1 MSVPALVGRAD
12 GAYPSPVRRLFGPA
26 RPYGHSFM
34 IERLFD
40 VLAPLMRRVVQHPLL
55 VLVVAAG
62 LAGVGGGLMTGLSI
76 NTDFSTLLPESYPS
90 VQAITELRDRMGGEN
105 EAAVIIES
113 PSFDANKRFAEALI
127 PKALDLQRRAA
138 DEPYFLRVDY
148 YHDVTFIQ
156 NNALYFATPN
166 ELDSLEAYLH
176 REIRTAK
183 LKANPFYVEL
193 DEEGAGPD
201 PTAERLQ
208 QLYED
213 LVTKEYPIS
222 DDSTVMAVRLYPSGA
237 QTDIGFI
244 DDAYASLRRLV
255 DEMNPQRFHPD
266 MEVTLG
272 GRLLRQ
278 LIEVETI
285 TSDVWGSF
293 GAGVLTLLL
302 LVVAYFAYKSY
313 QSRVG
318 HQWRPRVLRSVLIR
332 APVNA
337 LILGLPLLMSLA
349 WTFGVVYL
357 TYGQLNIMTAT
368 LGLVLFGLG
377 IDFGIHF
384 YARYA
389 EERGEGHDVMSSV
402 LHTFTTTGQ
411 AITVVAITTAAA
423 FFVLMIADF
432 RGFSQFGFTAGV
444 GTVFALLAMLV
455 VLPVLL
461 VFLER
466 VHLLHLEAEGARL
479 STAAPSGSF
488 RYPFPRLIVGM
499 GIVAL
504 GLSLWAGWPVPFQYD
519 FGELEPR
526 YERYEQIKA
535 KWRQV
540 YSEHRSRTAAYV
552 IVDRPEEARAVADAL
567 RRSAARDTL
576 SPTVDGVEVLQD
588 RFPMDSTAQQDKLQQ
603 LQAVRSLLDN
613 SFLRASNDPNI
624 ERLRRAVQT
633 RVPVALDQVPDFL
646 KRPFTTK
653 TGEIGSLVI
662 IYPSVGL
669 ANGRNSMRFADDVG
683 TIRTADEEVYHAAST
698 SIVAADVLRLM
709 LREAPWMVGLTLL
722 IVVVF
727 KLIILRRVKWVLLA
741 LLPLAASFLWLFGLM
756 ALFGWSLNFYNLVVL
771 PTVLGIGDDSGI
783 HVVHRYLEEGRGS
796 IGRVLRSTGE
806 HVTVSAL
813 TTMIGFGG
821 WLLSMHPGLHSIGQL
836 AVVGIGLTL
845 AAALIFL
852 PALLQWDEE
861 RREEGNPTGET
872 AARVPTLSAEEK
884 NHPMR

>member
-1 MSVPALVGRAD
+1 
-12 GAYPSPVRRLFGPA
+12 
-26 RPYGHSFM
+26 M
-34 IERLFD
+34 IERIFD
-40 VLAPLMRRVVQHPLL
+40 SLQPLMREVIRRPVL
-55 VLVVAAG
+55 VLFVAGG
-62 LAGVGGGLMTGLSI
+62 LSAGGGALMTGLSI
-76 NTDFSTLLPESYPS
+76 NTDFATLLPEYYPS
-90 VQAITELRDRMGGEN
+90 VQALNELRDRVGGEN

-113 PSFDANKRFAEALI
+113 PSFEANKRFAEALI
-127 PKALDLQRRAA
+127 PKVLQLQGDGYA
-138 DEPYFLRVDY
+138 ESYFLRVDY
-148 YHDVTFIQ
+148 YHDVTFIE

-176 REIRTAK
+176 RKIRQAR
-183 LKANPFYVEL
+183 LEANPFYFDL
-193 DEEGAGPD
+193 DDAEDDAPD

-208 QLYED
+208 QLYDD

-222 DDSTVMAVRLYPSGA
+222 DDSTVMAVRFYPSGA
-237 QTDIGFI
+237 QTNIGFI
-244 DDAYASLRRLV
+244 DDAYTDLQRLV
-255 DEMNPQRFHPD
+255 NEMNPQRVHPD

-278 LIEVETI
+278 LIEVEAI

-318 HQWRPRVLRSVLIR
+318 HRWNPRVLRSVLVR

-337 LILGLPLLMSLA
+337 IILGLPLLMSLA
-349 WTFGVVYL
+349 WTFGIVYL
-357 TYGQLNIMTAT
+357 AYGQLNIMTAT

-389 EERGEGHDVMSSV
+389 EERGAGHNVESSV
-402 LHTFTTTGQ
+402 LHTFMTTGQ
-411 AITVVAITTAAA
+411 AITVVATTTAAA

-432 RGFSQFGFTAGV
+432 KGFSQFGFTAGV
-444 GTVFALLAMLV
+444 GTAFALLSMLI
-455 VLPVLL
+455 VLPALL

-466 VHLLHLEAEGARL
+466 VHLLHLEAEAPRI
-479 STAAPSGSF
+479 STSTSSGSF
-488 RYPFPRLIVGM
+488 RYPVPRLIVGV
-499 GIVAL
+499 GVLAL
-504 GLSLWAGWPVPFQYD
+504 AVSLWAGWPVPFQYD

-535 KWRQV
+535 KWRTA
-540 YSEHRSRTAAYV
+540 YSESRSRTAAYV
-552 IVDRPEEARAVADAL
+552 IVDRPEAAWTVADAL
-567 RRSAARDTL
+567 RRYAAQDTL
-576 SPTVDGVEVLQD
+576 SPTIGGVEVLQD
-588 RFPMDSTAQQDKLQQ
+588 RFPMDTTAQQAKLQQ
-603 LQAVRSLLDN
+603 LQEIRTLLDD
-613 SFLRASNDPNI
+613 SFLQSSDDVNI

-633 RVPVALDQVPDFL
+633 RVPVSLQQVPDFL
-646 KRPFTTK
+646 RRPFTTK
-653 TGEIGSLVI
+653 TGEIGNLVI

-669 ANGRNSMRFADDVG
+669 SDGRNSMRFTDDVG
-683 TIRTADEEVYHAAST
+683 TIRTADGTVYHAAST
-698 SIVAADVLRLM
+698 SIVASDVLRLM
-709 LREAPWMVGLTLL
+709 IREAPWMVALTLL

-727 KLIILRRVKWVLLA
+727 KLIILRKLKWVLLA

-771 PTVLGIGDDSGI
+771 PTILGIGDDSGI

-806 HVTVSAL
+806 HVTVSAM

-845 AAALIFL
+845 VAALVFL

-861 RREEGNPTGET
+861 RRRDDEPLTPSVPSPSVSSVDKAEPTP
-872 AARVPTLSAEEK
+872 RS
-884 NHPMR
+884 